1 MTVPGYQC
9 HACWSTFREEQTCE
23 PQEKAEVK
31 CPTCQS
37 NNVQKVDLPD
47 SWVDRV
53 FGGIRFG

>member
-9 HACWSTFREEQTCE
+9 QACWSTFREEQGCGL
-23 PQEKAEVK
+23 QENTEAK

-37 NNVQKVDLPD
+37 TNIEKVDLPE

-53 FGGIRFG
+53 LGGMRFG